1 MVLHGGVLIEFAEA
15 GEPFA
20 QLGERRGHLLVAL
33 HRGGHLE
40 RPAPLRQLLPLGG
53 PLGLPLERANLPTHL
68 AEHVGDAKEVLTGL
82 LEPALRGLAL
92 ILVAGDAGGLLDDE
106 AALLRPG
113 RDDEADAALLDDG
126 VGLARADAGAEE
138 ELLHVA
144 EPDLAAVEFVFA
156 FAVAVEAAGDLDFC
170 MVAEGCGDIAAVVL
184 HRERDL
190 RHAHRTVGLGAGEDE
205 LVHALA
211 AQVFG
216 RLRADAPLDGVDDVA
231 LSTAVGPH
239 DGCDAVA
246 DLKPRLGTE
255 GLEAHEFDAEE
266 FHRPVR

>member
-1 MVLHGGVLIEFAEA
+1 MVLHGGVFIELTEA
-15 GEPFA
+15 REPLA
-20 QLGERRGHLLVAL
+20 QLGERCGDLLVAL

-53 PLGLPLERANLPTHL
+53 PLGLPLERADLPAHL
-68 AEHVGDAKEVLTGL
+68 AEHVGDAEQVLAGL
-82 LEPALRGLAL
+82 LEPALRCLAL
-92 ILVAGDAGGLLDDE
+92 VLVAGDAGGLLDDE

-113 RDDEADAALLDDG
+113 RDDEPDAALLNDG

-144 EPDLAAVEFVFA
+144 EADLAAVEFVFA
-156 FAVAVEAAGDLDFC
+156 VAVAVEATGDLDLG
-170 MVAEGCGDIAAVVL
+170 MVAEGCGHIAAVVL

-190 RHAHRTVGLGAGEDE
+190 RHAHGAMVLGAREDQ

-216 RLRADAPLDGVDDVA
+216 GLRTDAPLDGIDDVA
-231 LSTAVGPH
+231 LPAAIGPH
-239 DGCDAVA
+239 DGRDAVA

-255 GLEAHEFDAEE
+255 GLEAHEFDAEK